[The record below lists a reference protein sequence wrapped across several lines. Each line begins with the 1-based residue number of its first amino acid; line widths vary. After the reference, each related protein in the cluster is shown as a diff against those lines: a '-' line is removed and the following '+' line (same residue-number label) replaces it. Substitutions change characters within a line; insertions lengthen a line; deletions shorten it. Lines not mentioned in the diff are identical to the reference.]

1 MTLAAEVTFSTTREE
16 WLGEIDVSP
25 RPPRRVGVVIGRI
38 LAAVGAVIL
47 LVFILG
53 PLIWMAIAAFAER
66 WKYPNMLPQSW
77 TLSWWGKVL
86 GGSDLMPALWLSL
99 RFAILATLF
108 SAIICLPAA
117 YALGRSKFFGRR
129 TILIGLFATN
139 AFPRMGLFISMATLF
154 YAMHLMSTRAGCD
167 HRADAGHRGDDDLDP
182 CGGVRLRLP
191 QPD

>member
-1 MTLAAEVTFSTTREE
+1 MLTQPDPSRRTVDAHREHRIAAAEVTFSTTREE
-16 WLGEIDVSP
+16 GLGEIDVAP
-25 RPPRRVGVVIGRI
+25 RPPSRVWRVIGRI

-53 PLIWMAIAAFAER
+53 PLVWMGISAFAER

-86 GGSDLMPALWLSL
+86 GGSDLMPALLLSL

-117 YALGRSKFFGRR
+117 YALGRRSFFGRR
-129 TILIGLFATN
+129 TILSACSRPT
-139 AFPRMGLFISMATLF
+139 PSRRWVCSSRWRRC
-154 YAMHLMSTRAGCD
+154 STRCT
-167 HRADAGHRGDDDLDP
+167 
-182 CGGVRLRLP
+182 
-191 QPD
+191 